1 MYFGGCGVVF
11 KLNSAGVET
20 VLYSFT
26 DADGDEPNNVVRDAA
41 GNLYG
46 TTVSGGTSGWGTVF
60 KLDTTGKET
69 VLHNFTGKTDGAYA
83 NSLIRDHAGNL
94 YGTASLGG
102 DLSCS
107 APYGCGVVFKLNP
120 SGKFTVLYSFTGAD
134 AATEPVGG
142 LVKDALGNLY
152 GTTVGAS
159 GTVFKLDTSRKLTVL
174 HNFTGGGVDPI
185 GGIVMDRQGNFYGTT
200 VLGGKGNCHY
210 NNTIGCGGIFKLTP

>member
-1 MYFGGCGVVF
+1 NCKYFGGCGVVF

-20 VLYSFT
+20 VLYSFK
-26 DADGDEPNNVVRDAA
+26 DADGNEPNNVVRDAA

-46 TTVSGGTSGWGTVF
+46 TTVSGGASGWGTVF
-60 KLDTTGKET
+60 KLDTTRKET

-134 AATEPVGG
+134 AATEPAGG
-142 LVKDALGNLY
+142 LVRDALGNLY
-152 GTTVGAS
+152 GTTVGA
-159 GTVFKLDTSRKLTVL
+159 
-174 HNFTGGGVDPI
+174 
-185 GGIVMDRQGNFYGTT
+185 
-200 VLGGKGNCHY
+200 
-210 NNTIGCGGIFKLTP
+210 